1 MPTQDKYNI
10 QGNTWQGHQLPSQP
24 LQHAMSVGPK
34 CQPSFITLLQS
45 SYYWQPMFQ
54 TRTISKFFGLSPVS
68 LRQRLWRYP
77 FRIKCR
83 PYTHLQCHRSEG
95 LCLPRCHHVG
105 SIGWCKQVLTCM
117 WPATPTYP
125 IHLRPQEHQALK
137 VWFGEGRAEVVLRE
151 KWKYNRSTIIVREGI
166 HLLKPRLQPFFT

>member
-1 MPTQDKYNI
+1 M
-10 QGNTWQGHQLPSQP
+10 L
-24 LQHAMSVGPK
+24 VGPM

-45 SYYWQPMFQ
+45 LYYWQQMFP
-54 TRTISKFFGLSPVS
+54 TKTISKFFGLSPVS

-77 FRIKCR
+77 FGIKCR
-83 PYTHLQCHRSEG
+83 LDTHLQCHRREG

-105 SIGWCKQVLTCM
+105 SIGWCKHVLTCM

-137 VWFGEGRAEVVLRE
+137 VWFGEGRAEVVYWE
-151 KWKYNRSTIIVREGI
+151 KWKYKINNHCQRRNSFVETEASTFVYLRYWTSNSLI
-166 HLLKPRLQPFFT
+166 